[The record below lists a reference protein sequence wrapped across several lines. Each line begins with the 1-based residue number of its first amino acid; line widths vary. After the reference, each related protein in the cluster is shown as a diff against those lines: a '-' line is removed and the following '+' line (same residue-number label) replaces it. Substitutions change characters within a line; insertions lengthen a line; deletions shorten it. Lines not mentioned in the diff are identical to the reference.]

1 MTQMSAFDYVC
12 QEVQRDTGM
21 TDAVARGT
29 VRLAVKEAGL
39 DPEAV
44 GAEQMAVV
52 VEKLL
57 PGELAS
63 HRIEGA
69 AELCARVAEGLGRQS
84 FAAAADRMD
93 AAAGVLS
100 RLGG

>member
-1 MTQMSAFDYVC
+1 MTRMTAFEYVC

-39 DPEAV
+39 DPDAV
-44 GAEQMAVV
+44 GSGQMVVV

-57 PGELAS
+57 PQELAS

-69 AELCARVAEGLGRQS
+69 AELCSRLAQGLGCHD
-84 FAAAADRMD
+84 FAAASDRAG
-93 AAAGVLS
+93 AAAGILS